1 MTIAT
6 VAIHGLAGASTG
18 TIAQWRRRAGRA
30 GVTIGDDLLTI
41 MSAVVLFMCAH
52 LIEMG
57 MWALL
62 LMGLGEFHGFA
73 SAFYHSATNYTT
85 LGYGDII
92 MSPRWRLL
100 GPMESTN
107 GMLMFGLSTAILF
120 TLIIRLAEM
129 RRGGNGIFG

>member
-1 MTIAT
+1 
-6 VAIHGLAGASTG
+6 
-18 TIAQWRRRAGRA
+18 
-30 GVTIGDDLLTI
+30 
-41 MSAVVLFMCAH
+41 MSAVLLFMCAH

-62 LMGLGEFHGFA
+62 LMELGEFHGFA
-73 SAFYHSATNYTT
+73 SPFYHSATNYTT

-92 MSPRWRLL
+92 VSPRWRLL

-107 GMLMFGLSTAILF
+107 GMLMCGLSTAILF